1 MERQHGCPGERMA
14 KKAKVVYVCNECGF
28 ESPKWMGQC
37 ICGAWNSM
45 FEQKVTEDAVDDKRR
60 RGGAASGA
68 AGGKRARAIPL
79 KSVDAAPH
87 KDRIDT
93 GIAEFNRV
101 LGGGLVPGSLTLIS
115 GDRKSVV

>member
-1 MERQHGCPGERMA
+1 MA
-14 KKAKVVYVCNECGF
+14 KKAKIVYVCNECGY

-45 FEQKVTEDAVDDKRR
+45 FEQKVSEEAVDDRRR

-68 AGGKRARAIPL
+68 ADGKRAKAIPL
-79 KSVDAAPH
+79 RSVDAAPH

-101 LGGGLVPGSLTLIS
+101 LGGGLVAILSLAS
-115 GDRKSVV
+115 GWAFDILTRRMLKYKYV